1 MSSDV
6 AAVLERHD
14 PSRWTRTLRYR
25 SRAELPCDVSAV
37 ALDRPLLLDA
47 TVYVD
52 QLKGQL
58 PADLVILISSRP
70 ILHGAPALAEL
81 SVTVG
86 VLDPSDPRSRIAL
99 APILDTLARISPQR
113 VMAPA
118 DDVWL
123 EGALMAGILAR
134 IQGIPKEARRKFL
147 NDALMFLM
155 AAAMGAVFVTRNVR
169 DVDLLLQMKPDVGV
183 LFYDRT

>member
-1 MSSDV
+1 LISDV
-6 AAVLERHD
+6 AAILKRHD
-14 PSRWTRTLRYR
+14 PARWARTLRYQA
-25 SRAELPCDVSAV
+25 RAELPCDVSAV
-37 ALDRPLLLDA
+37 PPDRPLLLDA

-52 QLKGQL
+52 QLKGEL
-58 PADLVILISSRP
+58 PAELVVLIASRP

-81 SVTVG
+81 SLTIG
-86 VLDPSDPRSRIAL
+86 MLDPSDPRTRTTL
-99 APILDTLARISPQR
+99 APILDTLARIPLQR
-113 VMAPA
+113 VVAPA

-123 EGALMAGILAR
+123 EGALIAGILAR

-155 AAAMGAVFVTRNVR
+155 AAAVGAVFLTRNSR

-183 LFYDRT
+183 LLYDRT